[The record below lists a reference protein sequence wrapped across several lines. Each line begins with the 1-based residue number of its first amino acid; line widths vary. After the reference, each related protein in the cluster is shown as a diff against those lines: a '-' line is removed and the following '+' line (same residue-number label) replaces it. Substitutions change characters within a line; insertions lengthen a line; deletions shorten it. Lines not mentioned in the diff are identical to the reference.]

1 MNKQL
6 RILVLGA
13 ITYAS
18 TTLCTPNFLHH
29 EENAW
34 ATPVEVDHTVRV
46 HADTVTIAP
55 GEPNDIVSIKQI
67 NERLWTIHGEKPG
80 TVKLM
85 IKRSK
90 HREALTHQYRIVEPK
105 V

>member
-13 ITYAS
+13 ITYAN

-34 ATPVEVDHTVRV
+34 ATPVKVDHDIRV
-46 HADTVTIAP
+46 HAHEITVAP
-55 GEPNDIVSIKQI
+55 GESTDIVTIK
-67 NERLWTIHGEKPG
+67 NKGGRLWTIHGEKPG

-90 HREALTHQYRIVEPK
+90 KGEALAHPYRVVEPK
-105 V
+105 N